1 MGAVNP
7 SKTYV
12 KALHLQS
19 DNRTYHMI
27 TVHGYRQVVSLN
39 AFFHGLKKMERDRKR
54 GVIWFEHNEYE
65 HERIYSKPDILSLV
79 EWPADDDYVQHESMW
94 AFYEYIG
101 YDYKQKRWVDK
112 PNLTITLH
120 VQATDEDGDEVF

>member
-1 MGAVNP
+1 MGVIHP

-12 KALHLQS
+12 KDLHLQS

-39 AFFHGLKKMERDRKR
+39 AFFHGLRKMNRDRRR
-54 GVIWFEHNEYE
+54 GILWFEHNEYE
-65 HERIYSKPDILSLV
+65 HPMHTNNTTILSD
-79 EWPADDDYVQHESMW
+79 WPKDDDDYVQHESMW

-101 YDYKQKRWVDK
+101 YDYKRKRWVDR
-112 PNLTITLH
+112 P
-120 VQATDEDGDEVF
+120 A